1 MVRWTSRQIDNY
13 HLEIDVF
20 TCTTSRK
27 NGLDLAD
34 IHLLTGA
41 LDQALD
47 VLHVI
52 QDIDLFVARFSNYLD
67 PQEFVQ

>member
-1 MVRWTSRQIDNY
+1 MFLHVPP
-13 HLEIDVF
+13 HE
-20 TCTTSRK
+20 K

-52 QDIDLFVARFSNYLD
+52 QDIDLFVARFSNYLN

>member
-1 MVRWTSRQIDNY
+1 MFLHVPP
-13 HLEIDVF
+13 HEE
-20 TCTTSRK
+20 

-34 IHLLTGA
+34 IHLLRGA

-47 VLHVI
+47 VLQVI
-52 QDIDLFVARFSNYLD
+52 HDIDLFVARFSNYLD